1 MNYMGGYENLVAYQL
16 AVVIYDL
23 TYLFVKKYI
32 NSRSRTTNQM
42 QQAVRS
48 GKQNIVEAS
57 LEKSLK
63 MNINLTSVARAS
75 FGELLEDFR
84 DYLRIN
90 NLKIWEKNDPKVLE
104 IRKIRVTKDS
114 ANLSNWSNWT
124 NSSERYTNLL
134 ITLIS
139 LETYLLDQLL
149 RKLEEK
155 FVNEGGYSENLF
167 KRRLEKRKLD

>member
-1 MNYMGGYENLVAYQL
+1 MNYMGGYQNLVAYQL

-32 NSRSRTTNQM
+32 NSYSRTTDQM

-57 LEKSLK
+57 LEKSSK

-84 DYLRIN
+84 DYLRTN
-90 NLKIWEKNDPKVLE
+90 DLKIWDKNDSRVLE

-124 NSSERYTNLL
+124 NSAESFCNLL

-149 RKLEEK
+149 RSLEEK
-155 FVNEGGYSENLF
+155 FINEGGYSENLF
-167 KRRLEKRKLD
+167 RKRLEKRKLG